1 MKNRSVQPGGPV
13 HAEFQVQ
20 DRSRAERS
28 STAYTSQSRPQS
40 LLRKSLRR
48 SAWWLMV
55 PAMALLLVGFVLPL
69 AEMAGWSS
77 SLATYQTALGAGP
90 YRGILFNTFELS
102 LVIAVVATVLGYPVA
117 YFLNRC
123 SARWQTILLLMVLT
137 PLWVSI
143 LIRTYSWIVVLGREG
158 IVNSVLIATGAVDEP
173 VRLLYTR
180 FAVYVATIQ
189 VMLPI
194 AILMMFSAMGGINQ
208 SLMAAAR
215 ILGATPFR
223 AFIQVF
229 LPLSLNGAIS
239 GAMLIFV
246 LSLGFFITPALVGGP
261 KDTMIANIISTQVSE
276 TMNWEL
282 GAALGVV
289 LLGAGL
295 IVVALI
301 GVLGRRFTSM
311 TAEGGSR

>member
-1 MKNRSVQPGGPV
+1 MKDRSMQPQGPV
-13 HAEFQVQ
+13 HAELQAL
-20 DRSRAERS
+20 DC
-28 STAYTSQSRPQS
+28 STAQCSSSAQVSRTIAGGRPKT
-40 LLRKSLRR
+40 LLRR

-55 PAMALLLVGFVLPL
+55 PALALLLVGFVLPL
-69 AEMAGWSS
+69 AEMAGWSF

-102 LVIAVVATVLGYPVA
+102 FFIAVGATVLGYPVA

-123 SARWQTILLLMVLT
+123 SPRWQMILLLMVLT

-158 IVNSVLIATGAVDEP
+158 IVNSVLIATGVVDEP

-223 AFIQVF
+223 AFVQVF